1 MNDVAALAGV
11 ALKTVSRVVNGVQTV
26 DPELAR
32 RVRTAADKLGYR
44 PNLAASNLRRGRS
57 QTIGLLLADV
67 SNQFS
72 AELHRA
78 VEDRASEEDILV
90 LAVSQDEDVD
100 RERAL
105 TRRLIDSRVDGLI
118 IAPAGSDHRYIVAEQ
133 ELGTAFVF
141 VDRIPNPLVADA
153 VVSDHRDGAAA
164 AVHHLL
170 QIGHRRVAFLSDD
183 IEIATAKER
192 HAGYLRALADAGIPA
207 DASIIKTGLRTEI
220 DAGVA
225 TTEVLAMSMPP
236 TAIFAS
242 RNVVTMGVVAALHHL
257 RLHNQIALVGFD
269 DIPLGQALDPGVTV
283 VAQNIRELGRVAM
296 DRLLARIAGDTSP
309 IAVHTIKTTLIARG
323 SGELPPT
330 NANPSSARRAS
341 RRSADGPPAV

>member
-1 MNDVAALAGV
+1 MPQLAAPGPSRERPTMRDVAALAGV

-78 VEDRASEEDILV
+78 IEDRASEREILV
-90 LAVSQDEDVD
+90 LAVSQDEDAE

-118 IAPAGSDHRYIVAEQ
+118 IAPASTDHRYLVAEQ
-133 ELGTAFVF
+133 ELGTSFVF

-153 VVSDHRDGAAA
+153 VVSDHRAGAAV
-164 AVHHLL
+164 AVRHLL
-170 QIGHRRVAFLSDD
+170 RSGHRRVGFLADD
-183 IEIATAKER
+183 LEIATAKER
-192 HAGYLRALADAGIPA
+192 HAGYLHALGEANIAVDQ
-207 DASIIKTGLRTEI
+207 SIIRTGLRTEI
-220 DAGVA
+220 EAG
-225 TTEVLAMSMPP
+225 LAAEALMQMAAPP

-242 RNVVTMGVVAALHHL
+242 RNVVTIGVVEALHRGSLEH
-257 RLHNQIALVGFD
+257 RIALVGFD
-269 DIPLGQALDPGVTV
+269 DIPLSRALNPGVTV
-283 VAQNIRELGRVAM
+283 VAQNIRELGRLAT
-296 DRLLARIAGDTSP
+296 DRLLARINGDTSP
-309 IAVHTIKTTLIARG
+309 IAVHTINTTLYERG
-323 SGELPPT
+323 SGELPP
-330 NANPSSARRAS
+330 PST
-341 RRSADGPPAV
+341 